1 MEISNT
7 PLTALIHQRLKYLS
21 KRSEILTGNIAR
33 ADIPGAKRREI
44 KAFRELATQQTLKF
58 LNNDRLNE
66 EQCTLDISQ
75 KDILTE
81 NREIEREME
90 IMEMNHN
97 SLNHQALLDI
107 VSNFYK
113 LYKYAI
119 SRSG

>member
-1 MEISNT
+1 MKISNT

-44 KAFRELATQQTLKF
+44 RPFRELATQQTMKF
-58 LNNDRLNE
+58 LNQDTLHE

-75 KDILTE
+75 KDIQTE